1 MLGKVIYLETFNP
14 DELKNSSHAHG
25 HACTILDIC
34 LCGNNETKSLFNP
47 ALIDFLD
54 KLKQ

>member
-25 HACTILDIC
+25 HACTILDLC